1 MIIGTGIDIVA
12 IKRIREAETKWG
24 RRFLDRVFTEG
35 EIRYS
40 LNHKSPHIHL
50 AARFASKEAMMKA
63 VGTGLRDG
71 IRWTDIEVINKESGR
86 PGVVLHGKVKDI
98 AGSMGVTG
106 IHMSISHDE
115 AYAIAQV
122 VLEGG

>member
-12 IKRIREAETKWG
+12 IKRIREAETNWG

-50 AARFASKEAMMKA
+50 AARFAAKEAMMKA
-63 VGTGLRDG
+63 VGIGLSDG
-71 IRWTDIEVINKESGR
+71 IRWKDIEVINKESGR
-86 PGVVLHGKVKDI
+86 PEVVLHGKVKDI
-98 AGSMGVTG
+98 ATHTRVTN
-106 IHMSISHDE
+106 IHLSISHDGE
-115 AYAIAQV
+115 YAIAQV
-122 VLEGG
+122 LLER